1 MQICE
6 YFVQFIIYSVMGWI
20 YETIFCTIK
29 NKKWE
34 NRGFLYGPLCPI
46 YGAGATILAVIM
58 RFINMELSWWQI
70 FLVGYV
76 GSVILEYVT
85 HWGLEKLFHA
95 KWWDY
100 SNMPLNIKGR
110 VCVPASIGFGLASIL
125 IAYVIFPFVSFL
137 TGWMPPLLME
147 TVALVFMAVL
157 SGDAV
162 LTVSA
167 LTGFERELRAMD
179 NVFNQRMEELVQSVV
194 ERQKES
200 ADENEE
206 ERRLRVEKLIN
217 RMGSVGISALKRVS
231 SFTPKAAAENVSK
244 NFNARK
250 NRVLTLIKNHR
261 K

>member
-46 YGAGATILAVIM
+46 YGAGATILSVIM
-58 RFINMELSWWQI
+58 SLVETELSWWQI
-70 FLVGYV
+70 FLLGYV

-125 IAYVIFPFVSFL
+125 IAYVIFPFVSIL

-147 TVALVFMAVL
+147 TVALVLMAVL
-157 SGDAV
+157 AGDAV

-179 NVFNQRMEELVQSVV
+179 NALNQHMEEFVQSVV
-194 ERQKES
+194 ERQEDS
-200 ADENEE
+200 EE
-206 ERRLRVEKLIN
+206 ERRLRIEKLIN
-217 RMGSVGISALKRVS
+217 RMGRVSISALKRVD
-231 SFTPKAAAENVSK
+231 SFTPKTAIENASK

-250 NRVLTLIKNHR
+250 NRILALIKKHR

>member
-29 NKKWE
+29 NRKWE

-58 RFINMELSWWQI
+58 HFINAELSWWQI
-70 FLVGYV
+70 FLIGYI

-100 SNMPLNIKGR
+100 SNVPLNIKGR

-125 IAYVIFPFVSFL
+125 IAYVIFPFVSIL
-137 TGWMPPLLME
+137 TGWMPPPLME

-157 SGDAV
+157 AGDAV

-167 LTGFERELRAMD
+167 LTDFEREIRAMD
-179 NVFNQRMEELVQSVV
+179 NALNRHMEEFVQSVV

-200 ADENEE
+200 VEDGEE
-206 ERRLRVEKLIN
+206 ERRLRIEKLIN
-217 RMGSVGISALKRVS
+217 RMGRVSVSALKRVN
-231 SFTPKAAAENVSK
+231 SFTPKAAIENASK

-250 NRVLTLIKNHR
+250 NHVLDLIKKHR